1 MQESE
6 HVHWYSY
13 SQKRIWKV
21 TNKEA
26 MKIDAFVFAFPLIVA
41 KDFQCKVWDVML
53 QDKEDLSKANKTSR
67 QAAAK
72 CQGYAGI

>member
-1 MQESE
+1 
-6 HVHWYSY
+6 
-13 SQKRIWKV
+13 
-21 TNKEA
+21 